1 MAEEPESL
9 SEDQIGALVRRLL
22 GPEEE
27 WDDAAAEFV
36 LQVHDIDPDSS
47 GSYVQDLIFREI
59 VARRQRGENI
69 PPILWQM
76 FSSLNAKDENE
87 GETADAAGY
96 LKGRF
101 GPEASTEESEQL
113 RVLRAAR
120 RTQSKLSAE
129 DKKILSELE
138 SELIRN
144 VESPDSDK

>member
-1 MAEEPESL
+1 MSEEPESL

-36 LQVHDIDPDSS
+36 LQVHDIDPKSS

-59 VARRQRGENI
+59 VGHRERGEGI
-69 PPILWQM
+69 PPLLWQM
-76 FSSLNAKDENE
+76 FSSLTAKDENDSE
-87 GETADAAGY
+87 IADAARY
-96 LKGRF
+96 LSERF
-101 GPEASTEESEQL
+101 RPEASTEESQQL

-120 RTQSKLSAE
+120 RTQSTLSDE

-138 SELIRN
+138 SELIRK
-144 VESPDSDK
+144 VESADKDK

>member
-1 MAEEPESL
+1 MSEEPESL

-36 LQVHDIDPDSS
+36 LQVHDIDPKSS

-59 VARRQRGENI
+59 VAHRQGGERI

-76 FSSLNAKDENE
+76 FSSLSAKDEKD
-87 GETADAAGY
+87 GETADAARY
-96 LKGRF
+96 LEERF
-101 GPEASTEESEQL
+101 GRKASTEESEQL

-120 RTQSKLSAE
+120 RTQGKLSDE

-144 VESPDSDK
+144 VESAE

>member
-1 MAEEPESL
+1 MSEEPESL

-59 VARRQRGENI
+59 VARRQRGERI

-76 FSSLNAKDENE
+76 FSSLAAKDEND
-87 GETADAAGY
+87 GETADAARY
-96 LKGRF
+96 LNERF
-101 GPEASTEESEQL
+101 GPEPSTEVSEQL

-120 RTQSKLSAE
+120 RTQSKLSDE

-144 VESPDSDK
+144 VEGADKDK